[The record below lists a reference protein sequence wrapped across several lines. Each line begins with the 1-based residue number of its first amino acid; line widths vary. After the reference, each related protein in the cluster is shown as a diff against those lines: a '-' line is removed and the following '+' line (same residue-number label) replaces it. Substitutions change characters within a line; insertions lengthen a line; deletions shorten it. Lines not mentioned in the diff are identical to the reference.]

1 LNFECYLLREADNG
15 RSDREEEIMAGK
27 KFKAAAALVDRKKLY
42 SVEEAVGLA
51 KKTARTKFDETVD
64 LAVNLGVDPKQA
76 DQMVRGTVVLPH
88 GTGKKVKVLVFAKG
102 EKEKEAKDAGADY
115 VGAEDLADKIQKEG
129 WTDFDTVVATPDIM
143 ALVGKLGKVLGPRGL
158 MPNPKTGTVT
168 FDVAKAIKDIRAG
181 KVEYRVEKAGI
192 VHVPVGKASFE
203 EQNLVDNAK
212 AVLESILKAKP
223 SSSKGKYVKA
233 VTVSTTMGPGIKM
246 DTLLVEK
253 IAG

>member
-1 LNFECYLLREADNG
+1 
-15 RSDREEEIMAGK
+15 MAGK
-27 KFKAAAALVDRKKLY
+27 KFKAAAALVERNKLY
-42 SVEEAVGLA
+42 SVEEAIGLA

-88 GTGKKVKVLVFAKG
+88 GTGKQVKVLVFAKG
-102 EKEKEAKDAGADY
+102 EKEKEAKEAGADY

-143 ALVGKLGKVLGPRGL
+143 GLVGRLGKVLGPRGL

-168 FDVAKAIKDIRAG
+168 FDVAKAVKDIRAG

-192 VHVPVGKASFE
+192 VHVPVGKASFD
-203 EQNLVDNAK
+203 EQKLIENTK
-212 AVLESILKAKP
+212 AVLESIIKSKP
-223 SSSKGKYVKA
+223 SSSKGKYLKA
-233 VTVSTTMGPGIKM
+233 VTVATTMGPGIKM
-246 DTLLVEK
+246 DTMLVEK

>member
-1 LNFECYLLREADNG
+1 
-15 RSDREEEIMAGK
+15 MAGK
-27 KFKAAAALVDRKKLY
+27 KFKAVAALVDKTKSYDLK
-42 SVEEAVGLA
+42 EAVGLA

-88 GTGKKVKVLVFAKG
+88 GTGKKVKILVFAKG
-102 EKEKEAKDAGADY
+102 EKEKEARDAGADY
-115 VGAEDLADKIQKEG
+115 VGSDDLAEKIQKEG

-143 ALVGKLGKVLGPRGL
+143 GLVGRLGKVLGPRGL

-168 FDVAKAIKDIRAG
+168 FDVAKAIKEIRAG

-192 VHVPVGKASFE
+192 VHVPVGKASFDE
-203 EQNLVDNAK
+203 NKLAENAK

-223 SSSKGKYVKA
+223 ASSKGKYLKN
-233 VTVSTTMGPGIKM
+233 VTISTTMGPGIKM
-246 DTLLVEK
+246 DTAAIEK

>member
-1 LNFECYLLREADNG
+1 
-15 RSDREEEIMAGK
+15 MAGK
-27 KFKAAAALVDRKKLY
+27 KYKAAAALVDGAKQY
-42 SVEEAVGLA
+42 SLEEAVALA
-51 KKTARTKFDETVD
+51 KKTASTKFDETVD

-88 GTGKKVKVLVFAKG
+88 GTGKKVRILVFAKG
-102 EKEKEAKDAGADY
+102 EKDKEARDAGAEY

-143 ALVGKLGKVLGPRGL
+143 GLVGRLGKVLGPRGL

-192 VHVPVGKASFE
+192 VHVPVGKVSFDE
-203 EQNLVDNAK
+203 NKLIGNAK

-223 SSSKGKYVKA
+223 SSSKGRYLKN
-233 VTVSTTMGPGIKM
+233 VTISTTMGPGIKM
-246 DTLLVEK
+246 DTALVEK
-253 IAG
+253 ITE